1 MKECLTF
8 SPHDLCTLGPVLTW
22 LQLFAMAGRQF
33 GRVTAMAWGTIG
45 FICVKTRTGHGRKS
59 LRSRK
64 SWEMAKWEWGHFLC
78 KEIKVKRKIKVWFP
92 ASWFVFCTEIP
103 FFLSEFA
110 ETTIVP
116 LPVLVTMTPLTSSL
130 RSAAVLHF
138 DRKQVNLQLNCVW
151 KLKYSWI
158 QTSHHWMKLL
168 WKWQES
174 FYLFFCP
181 VIICS
186 CWRVSYVIVHYKASA
201 VKRSME
207 LIKQNKQ
214 YCVWG
219 SCLCKLVLAAGRNQ
233 VIAHFRRLSLYILPL
248 FFFFRSHMTS
258 AGICEGLTYVLLK
271 QPILQQY
278 FQFKTPHSE
287 EWWRRRCQ

>member
-1 MKECLTF
+1 MRECLTF
-8 SPHDLCTLGPVLTW
+8 SPHDLRSLGPVLTR

-33 GRVTAMAWGTIG
+33 GRVTVMAWGTIG

-64 SWEMAKWEWGHFLC
+64 SWEMAKWEWGNFLC

-103 FFLSEFA
+103 FFPSEFA
-110 ETTIVP
+110 ETTIAP
-116 LPVLVTMTPLTSSL
+116 LPVLVTKTPLTSSL
-130 RSAAVLHF
+130 RGAAVLHF
-138 DRKQVNLQLNCVW
+138 LCTTSRYNPQLNCVW

-158 QTSHHWMKLL
+158 QTSRHWMKRL

-174 FYLFFCP
+174 LYLFFCP

-186 CWRVSYVIVHYKASA
+186 CRRVSYVIAHYKASA

-219 SCLCKLVLAAGRNQ
+219 SCLYKLVLAAGRNQ

-248 FFFFRSHMTS
+248 LFF
-258 AGICEGLTYVLLK
+258 L
-271 QPILQQY
+271 
-278 FQFKTPHSE
+278 
-287 EWWRRRCQ
+287 